1 MNTSD
6 KEFQDFS
13 AKKRRGKLI
22 VYGLAFV
29 IGMPLL
35 YLAGMMVT
43 TFENNSAQNGIVRED
58 GSVDYHFKGKAD
70 ELPAITDDF
79 LAEYPD
85 SKIIYFNITK
95 LPNGKLSGSATFFSD
110 DNFEQI
116 KNFYENSLSE
126 SISEKAEKSI
136 KFLKNNQEFVIRE
149 EKILDD
155 DVIKTWTKVEIRFY
169 K

>member
-13 AKKRRGKLI
+13 AKKRRGKFI
-22 VYGLAFV
+22 VYGLAFL

-43 TFENNSAQNGIVRED
+43 SFENNSAKNGIVRED
-58 GSVDYHFKGKAD
+58 GSTDYHFKGKTD
-70 ELPAITDDF
+70 NLPSVTDDVVV
-79 LAEYPD
+79 EYPD
-85 SKIIYFNITK
+85 SKIVYFNITK
-95 LPNGKLSGSATFFSD
+95 LANGKLGGSAIFFSD
-110 DNFEQI
+110 DDFEKI

-126 SISEKAEKSI
+126 FVQEKSEKSI

-155 DVIKTWTKVEIRFY
+155 DAIKTGTKVEIRFY